1 MQGPDE
7 DDSGGRTGLDEGGE
21 DGRHR
26 PQAADAHPRSQSSAT
41 EVDHDSSPRPNS
53 PQDARSQAAR
63 GSSGRGS
70 PAVSGVSAEEAAI
83 IPQEEQ
89 VPLLPGPSGDAAT
102 TTSRLL
108 EFSVRVPFSSAVEAD
123 MARRSL
129 VANAQRQLLMVPQEY
144 TVNDSILAVRWTT
157 EDPLL
162 FRISINNFLDQL
174 SLVMRNIQHLQFV
187 AFKRRRERS
196 RNN

>member
-1 MQGPDE
+1 MQDPGE
-7 DDSGGRTGLDEGGE
+7 DDAGGSTGDNEGGE
-21 DGRHR
+21 DGQHR
-26 PQAADAHPRSQSSAT
+26 PQAADAQASSQSLAT
-41 EVDHDSSPRPNS
+41 EDDHDNSPRES
-53 PQDARSQAAR
+53 SLQDAISVAAPGNSRS
-63 GSSGRGS
+63 GS
-70 PAVSGVSAEEAAI
+70 PVVSGVSAEEAVVV
-83 IPQEEQ
+83 PQDEQ

-102 TTSRLL
+102 TASRLL

-157 EDPLL
+157 EDPVL

-187 AFKRRRERS
+187 AFKQRRERS
-196 RNN
+196 HN